1 MNPVVERLR
10 TGLHRAHELTGA
22 RYWFPHIPLAL
33 MLALGGIWFLA
44 SELGGSW
51 HRYFQDMLGGSI
63 SLPPREL
70 PPLLIG
76 GGVITMAVG
85 LTLRSRVAW
94 NMALLLAA
102 AAVVSVW
109 LTGHRGFGLLFYF
122 VLVLTALILSWRY
135 FDRASVTASTLFAL
149 TSVVMLILYAT
160 FGSYY
165 LGAYFKP
172 QITDIITAFYYSMVT
187 MSTVGYG
194 DISPQT
200 AEAKLFA
207 VSIIILGVAVFA
219 TSLTAIIAPLVSN
232 SLSRVINRREKA
244 MVRRNHFIV
253 LGNTALAVNTW
264 RELTKR
270 GRNVTRIV
278 RDASLVSG
286 QDKGDVVVGDPG
298 SAEALTEAGAQDA
311 TAVIAMLDDDSD
323 NAFAILAVRELGGRA
338 RTVVAVNDASHMSRI
353 KLVQP
358 DVVIAPQ
365 VLGGELLAMMLSGE
379 EVTPEFV
386 MTRVFHQ
393 NIAAS

>member
-1 MNPVVERLR
+1 
-10 TGLHRAHELTGA
+10 
-22 RYWFPHIPLAL
+22 
-33 MLALGGIWFLA
+33 
-44 SELGGSW
+44 
-51 HRYFQDMLGGSI
+51 
-63 SLPPREL
+63 
-70 PPLLIG
+70 
-76 GGVITMAVG
+76 
-85 LTLRSRVAW
+85 
-94 NMALLLAA
+94 
-102 AAVVSVW
+102 
-109 LTGHRGFGLLFYF
+109 
-122 VLVLTALILSWRY
+122 
-135 FDRASVTASTLFAL
+135 
-149 TSVVMLILYAT
+149 
-160 FGSYY
+160 
-165 LGAYFKP
+165 
-172 QITDIITAFYYSMVT
+172 

-286 QDKGDVVVGDPG
+286 QDKVDVVVGDPG